1 MTKKEFTFGK
11 IWYIITEKEF
21 GESTMLD
28 EQNVVPLYK
37 QLIGELEGKIAQGIY
52 QPGEQL
58 MPESDMAKSFGVSLI
73 TVRKALKELVDKGL
87 IERQQG
93 KGTFVAKKKYPKN
106 LSQVMNFSE
115 LCRISNVKPGGKM
128 LENALITADDK
139 LAEKMGLKSRER
151 VIYIKRVRF
160 ADGEPVAIE
169 ENYFPLHYAKLLEQQ
184 FDDNSLYEYLERE
197 YHIKIAY
204 TRKKIEICRANKQEA
219 ECLNVL
225 KNEPLLLITSMAYT
239 EEGELCYRGKQLID
253 GERFALYV

>member
-11 IWYIITEKEF
+11 IWYIITEKES

-93 KGTFVAKKKYPKN
+93 KGTFVAKKKVSQES
-106 LSQVMNFSE
+106 LSGDE
-115 LCRISNVKPGGKM
+115 LFGAVPDFQCEAGGK
-128 LENALITADDK
+128 
-139 LAEKMGLKSRER
+139 
-151 VIYIKRVRF
+151 
-160 ADGEPVAIE
+160 
-169 ENYFPLHYAKLLEQQ
+169 
-184 FDDNSLYEYLERE
+184 
-197 YHIKIAY
+197 
-204 TRKKIEICRANKQEA
+204 
-219 ECLNVL
+219 NV
-225 KNEPLLLITSMAYT
+225 
-239 EEGELCYRGKQLID
+239 
-253 GERFALYV
+253 GERSDHGG